1 VDRGAIPGKYRPVQN
16 RPPPTILL
24 IDDYAPNLTAMEAA
38 LEPLEHRVVK
48 ARSGS
53 EALKF
58 LLSEEGCALILLDVN
73 MPGHDGFE
81 TANLIRSRPRTR
93 EIPILFVTAASRPE
107 GARLASEYGAAD
119 YIVRPIEPEAL
130 RTKVRTIIELR
141 ERAEHLEQQLLRTA
155 ENERT
160 QLVAERRLER
170 RYRSLV
176 EATGQVVF
184 SMGPRG
190 EVMEDSPSW
199 RAFTGQ
205 TAEELVEGGFLEAVH
220 PEDRERARRAW
231 QAGPEKLPY
240 DVEFRLRRADGSYAE
255 VLSRG
260 VPVLDDDGTVLEWL
274 GTCIDLTDHKRAD
287 EEVRASRDQ
296 LDVILG
302 SVSEGITAQDAIG
315 RLVFAND
322 EAARMGGFA
331 SGSEMLAAGV
341 GAVVERFDVRD
352 EAGGPFPTE
361 RLPSRLALRTGSCS
375 QALLRVRR
383 KGADDD
389 RRILVRSM
397 PVQGPSGKATLVINV
412 MQDVTESRRAALAA
426 QLLSDAG
433 RVLGSSLE
441 ADATLAGIAR
451 LVVPRLADFCAVH
464 LRQPDGSIKLLAL
477 AGLDASDRRDAGE
490 STARHPID
498 PVAAHGVAAVLR
510 SGKTQWERSVPDALL
525 VERADG
531 PAHLQELRAA
541 GLLSYIAAPL
551 CARGQVLGALTLVT
565 TARSSRQYDASDV
578 RTAEE
583 LAERVAAAQDN
594 AALYKREQE
603 AVHARDDFLSI
614 ASHELRT
621 PLTPL
626 RLQIQILR
634 RMLTNRG
641 ALARDKLAGSLD
653 TLERQT
659 ERLGR
664 LVSDLLDVS
673 RITAGKLTLHR
684 ERLDLA
690 DLAREVVERYAG
702 ASGSRIDLQTESAAG
717 HWDRARLEQVATNL
731 LANAIKY
738 GQGKP
743 IDVSVGL
750 KEGIALLAVRDRGIG
765 IAAADVERIF
775 GRFERAASA
784 SSYGGL
790 GLGLYI
796 AQQITAAHGGRISV
810 ESAPGQGATFTVA
823 LPPGEP

>member
-1 VDRGAIPGKYRPVQN
+1 MQN
-16 RPPPTILL
+16 RQPPTILL

-48 ARSGS
+48 ASSGT

-58 LLSEEGCALILLDVN
+58 LLSEEDCALILLDVN
-73 MPGHDGFE
+73 MPGSDGFE

-119 YIVRPIEPEAL
+119 YIVRPVEPEAL
-130 RTKVRTIIELR
+130 RTKVRTILELR
-141 ERAEHLEQQLLRTA
+141 ERAEDLEQQLLRTL
-155 ENERT
+155 EHERA
-160 QLVAERRLER
+160 QIAAERRLER

-205 TAEELVEGGFLEAVH
+205 SADELVERGFLEAVH
-220 PEDRERARRAW
+220 PEDRERAQRAW
-231 QAGPEKLPY
+231 QAGPNKLPY

-274 GTCIDLTDHKRAD
+274 GTCIDLTEHKRAD

-322 EAARMGGFA
+322 EAARMSGFA
-331 SGSEMLAAGV
+331 SGAEMLAAGV
-341 GAVVERFDVRD
+341 GALVERFDVRD

-375 QALLRVRR
+375 EALLRVRR

-412 MQDVTESRRAALAA
+412 MQDVTESRRAALSA

-441 ADATLAGIAR
+441 ADATLAEIAR

-477 AGLDASDRRDAGE
+477 AGLDAGDRRDAGE
-490 STARHPID
+490 STARHAVD

-510 SGKTQWERSVPDALL
+510 SGKTQWE
-525 VERADG
+525 G
-531 PAHLQELRAA
+531 
-541 GLLSYIAAPL
+541 SYIAAPL

-565 TARSSRQYDASDV
+565 TASSGRQYDASDV

-603 AVHARDDFLSI
+603 AVRARDDFLSI

-626 RLQIQILR
+626 RLQVQILR
-634 RMLTNRG
+634 RLLTNGG

-702 ASGSRIDLQTESAAG
+702 ASRSRIGLQTESAPG

-743 IDVSVGL
+743 IEVSVGL

-796 AQQITAAHGGRISV
+796 AQQIAAAHGGRISV
-810 ESAPGQGATFTVA
+810 ESVPGQGATFTVA

>member
-1 VDRGAIPGKYRPVQN
+1 
-16 RPPPTILL
+16 
-24 IDDYAPNLTAMEAA
+24 
-38 LEPLEHRVVK
+38 
-48 ARSGS
+48 
-53 EALKF
+53 
-58 LLSEEGCALILLDVN
+58 
-73 MPGHDGFE
+73 
-81 TANLIRSRPRTR
+81 
-93 EIPILFVTAASRPE
+93 
-107 GARLASEYGAAD
+107 
-119 YIVRPIEPEAL
+119 
-130 RTKVRTIIELR
+130 
-141 ERAEHLEQQLLRTA
+141 
-155 ENERT
+155 
-160 QLVAERRLER
+160 
-170 RYRSLV
+170 
-176 EATGQVVF
+176 
-184 SMGPRG
+184 
-190 EVMEDSPSW
+190 
-199 RAFTGQ
+199 
-205 TAEELVEGGFLEAVH
+205 
-220 PEDRERARRAW
+220 
-231 QAGPEKLPY
+231 
-240 DVEFRLRRADGSYAE
+240 
-255 VLSRG
+255 
-260 VPVLDDDGTVLEWL
+260 
-274 GTCIDLTDHKRAD
+274 
-287 EEVRASRDQ
+287 
-296 LDVILG
+296 
-302 SVSEGITAQDAIG
+302 
-315 RLVFAND
+315 
-322 EAARMGGFA
+322 
-331 SGSEMLAAGV
+331 
-341 GAVVERFDVRD
+341 
-352 EAGGPFPTE
+352 
-361 RLPSRLALRTGSCS
+361 
-375 QALLRVRR
+375 
-383 KGADDD
+383 
-389 RRILVRSM
+389 
-397 PVQGPSGKATLVINV
+397 
-412 MQDVTESRRAALAA
+412 
-426 QLLSDAG
+426 
-433 RVLGSSLE
+433 VLGSSLE

-477 AGLDASDRRDAGE
+477 AGLDAGDRRDAGE
-490 STARHPID
+490 STARHPVD

-541 GLLSYIAAPL
+541 GMLSYIAAPL

-565 TARSSRQYDASDV
+565 TARSGRQYDASDV

-603 AVHARDDFLSI
+603 AVRARDDFLSI

-626 RLQIQILR
+626 RLQVQILR
-634 RMLTNRG
+634 RMLTNG
-641 ALARDKLAGSLD
+641 GLARDKLAGSLD

-702 ASGSRIDLQTESAAG
+702 ASRSPIRLRTESAPG

-743 IDVSVGL
+743 IDVSVVL
-750 KEGIALLAVRDRGIG
+750 KGGIALLAVRDRGIG

-796 AQQITAAHGGRISV
+796 AQQIAAAHGGRISV

-823 LPPGEP
+823 LPPREP